1 MSVVSPVRQSPLVK
15 LKERLTTSCFYRDNR
30 GRVWGL
36 VCVLLLGQ
44 STMPLNAQ
52 PFISAFTSS
61 DSSSSPSSSSS
72 FTSLYSYLSSSSD
85 SSAFSRS
92 LSSSSSSSF
101 LGNRSSITPLSSKS
115 PRSLAPIFSN
125 SIGESQM
132 LLTWITAIFALAI
145 GTLTGFLRA
154 DVSKA
159 AMLTG
164 SVVGAHLTYQL
175 LCDDSGKNSAVVYL
189 LSASHI
195 FGICL
200 GTYLQR
206 QAVRGRIR

>member
-92 LSSSSSSSF
+92 LSSSSSSSSF
-101 LGNRSSITPLSSKS
+101 LGNRPSLPPLSSKLSS
-115 PRSLAPIFSN
+115 PRSLAPI
-125 SIGESQM
+125 SIGTMEG
-132 LLTWITAIFALAI
+132 LFVVTCLAGKDI
-145 GTLTGFLRA
+145 CVLVCIQRA
-154 DVSKA
+154 TD
-159 AMLTG
+159 
-164 SVVGAHLTYQL
+164 
-175 LCDDSGKNSAVVYL
+175 
-189 LSASHI
+189 
-195 FGICL
+195 F
-200 GTYLQR
+200 
-206 QAVRGRIR
+206 

>member
-1 MSVVSPVRQSPLVK
+1 MAVVSPVRPSPLVK
-15 LKERLTTSCFYRDNR
+15 LKETLTTSCFHRDNR

-101 LGNRSSITPLSSKS
+101 LCNRSSITPLSSKS
-115 PRSLAPIFSN
+115 PRSLAPIC
-125 SIGESQM
+125 ESPVCMSVFLLYYALSTTSMPSQCSCLVM
-132 LLTWITAIFALAI
+132 YTCSTRVFASAIVADLLTHHIACPSLCANCSQPFH
-145 GTLTGFLRA
+145 GTTICRQ
-154 DVSKA
+154 
-159 AMLTG
+159 
-164 SVVGAHLTYQL
+164 QL
-175 LCDDSGKNSAVVYL
+175 QAPTDSTRLDRRRY
-189 LSASHI
+189 H
-195 FGICL
+195 FP
-200 GTYLQR
+200 R
-206 QAVRGRIR
+206 

>member
-52 PFISAFTSS
+52 P
-61 DSSSSPSSSSS
+61 DSSV
-72 FTSLYSYLSSSSD
+72 LRRY
-85 SSAFSRS
+85 

-175 LCDDSGKNSAVVYL
+175 LLLYTGDDSGKNSAVVYL